1 MRGQSRGVQSS
12 WFSWGA
18 ETQDESGET
27 TNEKEVGFFKGC
39 IRVVNNDED
48 TRFMKDRE
56 YKMDQIFDL
65 IRNIH
70 QKAFNKPLEITRKE
84 LTSIEKQMQFINTL
98 ESMDIAHPT
107 FIEFLKD

>member
-1 MRGQSRGVQSS
+1 MQSS

-18 ETQDESGET
+18 EQQDASGQA
-27 TNEKEVGFFKGC
+27 TNEKEVGFFKGR
-39 IRVVNNDED
+39 IRVVNDAED
-48 TRFMKDRE
+48 KQFKADKD
-56 YKMDQIFDL
+56 YKMQQIFDL

-70 QKAFNKPLEITRKE
+70 QKAFNKPLGITRAE
-84 LTSIEKQMQFINTL
+84 LTSVEKQMSFVHTL